1 MHFFIA
7 ENVLGVPITYI
18 LQVHIYIYC
27 IVNINTSLSALQY
40 LLESEPWSGKSI
52 LLPSNEFIL
61 GTNIR

>member
-27 IVNINTSLSALQY
+27 IVNNNTYLSALQY